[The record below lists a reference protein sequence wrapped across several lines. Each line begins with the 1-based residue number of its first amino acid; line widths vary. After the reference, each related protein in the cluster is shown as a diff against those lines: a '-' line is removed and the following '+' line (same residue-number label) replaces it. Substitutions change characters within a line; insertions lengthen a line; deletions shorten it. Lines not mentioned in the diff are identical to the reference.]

1 MKGRLLNLFHGDFPG
16 IDIFVGEVV
25 RPIIGD
31 DIRTVD
37 VDQVT
42 KPEYSSRAEKAGIKH
57 MVYVADIEDKK
68 LNATAIA
75 LFDVTLYD
83 HKDIE
88 RSRVNIQQVIRSVVD
103 SHRHILIVFHY
114 ENVAGRPWRFSYA
127 FKRDTASRSTSAKR
141 FTYVFGEGFT
151 GRTAAERFVILK
163 NSEHTDKDFEEAF
176 SVDRLSDEF
185 FDLYRAYYA
194 VFVQYITGEQYS
206 DEKKLNNIIRH
217 FDWLE
222 ADGANQ
228 FATTFGGDAKA
239 ARDYIKKMFGRIIFL
254 YFLQRKGWLYDDND
268 VADPHYM
275 RHLFEDA
282 GERQNTFLDDVLETL
297 FFYVLNT
304 EKVDDRRRDAAA
316 AGRDITVV
324 PGWQYIPYLNGGLF
338 SQDEIDPRVC
348 TFPAGYFRELFTFLD
363 SYNFTIDEND
373 QEDAE
378 VGIDPEM
385 LGRIFE
391 NLLEDNNDKGAFYT
405 PKPIVEYMC
414 RESIIAYL
422 QDERYSAAGNE
433 LIRKF
438 VETQDVDLLN
448 EAQRDTIEKKLRTVK
463 ICDPAIGSGAF
474 PMGLVNIM
482 SKLFI
487 VLGTFPTAEQGT
499 MKRHIMEQNIY
510 GVDIEQGA
518 VDIARLRFWLAMVV
532 DEDVAS
538 PLPNL
543 HFKIMQG
550 NSLLESYKGKDLSRL
565 TEVRMGGSDS
575 LNLEC
580 YAAKELIHFLK
591 KFYNESH
598 HGERERILNTITS
611 NVLDQIH
618 ELTQN
623 ESFMDDVKDISA
635 NDRFFLWHT
644 WFVDVFEQGGFDIVI
659 GNPPYIQLQK
669 SIGVMAKDKRGR
681 DYELKLGDLYS
692 DAGYEVFAKT
702 GDIYCLFYEQGF
714 KLLNAGGHLCY
725 ITSNKWM
732 RAGYGDKLREF
743 FATKTNPAILLD
755 FGGVQVFE
763 SATVD
768 TNILL
773 FAKGENKGST
783 RAATATKDLLD
794 GGFNLSNFMEHNAG
808 ACDFRTSQSWT
819 ILSPIE
825 QSIKRKI
832 EAVGVPL
839 REWDINI
846 YRGIL
851 TGCNE
856 AFIIPEAKRD
866 EILRNCADE
875 AERQRTEELIRP
887 ILRGRDIKRYGY
899 EDSKMFLIATFP
911 ARNYDIDQYPAV
923 KSYLLSFAESMLRE
937 AGLDWVADSHLAD
950 FCLQKLAQTG
960 QYVEIAGQRIHIGS
974 EDEKARKRTS
984 NKWFETQD
992 SISYWEDFNKSQ
1004 IVWIELSDKPKF
1016 AFVENMVS
1024 LNTVFFM
1031 TGSNLRHILGQLN
1044 SKLITWYFHKCLGAR
1059 SGVGTNRWLKYTIE
1073 QLPLAPYDNSF
1084 SKLVENYS
1092 LDNDEAIDIAVCDL
1106 FSLSEDEKRIV
1117 LDYSLS

>member
-1 MKGRLLNLFHGDFPG
+1 METSNDKTLKDRLLQLFHGDFPG
-16 IDIFVGEVV
+16 IDTFVGEVV

-42 KPEYSSRAEKAGIKH
+42 KPEYSTRAEKAGIKH

-127 FKRDTASRSTSAKR
+127 FKRDTASHSTSAKR

-176 SVDRLSDEF
+176 SVDKLSDEF

-194 VFVQYITGEQYS
+194 AFVQYITGEQYS

-222 ADGANQ
+222 TDSANQ
-228 FATTFGGDAKA
+228 FATSFGGDAKA

-275 RHLFEDA
+275 RHLFEGA
-282 GERQNTFLDDVLETL
+282 GARQGTFLDDVLETL

-316 AGRDITVV
+316 AGHDITVV
-324 PGWQYIPYLNGGLF
+324 PGWQHIPYLNGGLF
-338 SQDEIDPRVC
+338 SQDEIDPRDCV
-348 TFPAGYFRELFTFLD
+348 FPAAYFRELFTFLD

-438 VETQDVDLLN
+438 VETQDVELLN

-499 MKRHIMEQNIY
+499 MKRHIMEQSIY

-518 VDIARLRFWLAMVV
+518 VDIGRLRFWLAMVV

-565 TEVRMGGSDS
+565 TEVRMGGADS

-598 HGERERILNTITS
+598 HGERKRILNTITS
-611 NVLDQIH
+611 NVLKQIH

-635 NDRFFLWHT
+635 NDSFFLWHT

-681 DYELKLGDLYS
+681 DYELKLGDLYAN
-692 DAGYEVFAKT
+692 AGYEVFAKT
-702 GDIYCLFYEQGF
+702 GDIYCLFYELGA
-714 KLLNAGGHLCY
+714 KLLKAGGHLCY
-725 ITSNKWM
+725 ITSDKWM
-732 RAGYGDKLREF
+732 RAGYGEKLREF
-743 FATKTNPAILLD
+743 LASNTDPKILID
-755 FGGVQVFE
+755 FVGVQVFG
-763 SATVD
+763 SVTVD
-768 TNILL
+768 PNIML
-773 FAKGENKGST
+773 FAKGENSGKT
-783 RAATATKDLLD
+783 ETATITKDLYED
-794 GGFNLSNFMEHNAG
+794 GGVNLSNFMEHNAG
-808 ACDFRTSQSWT
+808 GSDFRTSQSWT

-839 REWDINI
+839 REWDIQIN
-846 YRGIL
+846 YGIK
-851 TGCNE
+851 TGYNE
-856 AFIIPEAKRD
+856 AFIISEAKRD
-866 EILRNCADE
+866 EILENCADDS
-875 AERQRTEELIRP
+875 ERQRTAELIRP

-923 KSYLLSFAESMLRE
+923 KSYLLSFAEPMLRK
-937 AGLDWVADSHLAD
+937 AGLDWVADNHLAD

-960 QYVEIAGQRIHIGS
+960 KYVEIDGQRIRIGS
-974 EDEKARKRTS
+974 ENEKARKRTS

-992 SISYWEDFNKSQ
+992 SISYWDDFSQ
-1004 IVWIELSDKPKF
+1004 PKIVYQELCRKGSAFCVDTERYFLSNTGYILTSKTLSYRELSLLCDLLNSHIALYQLDHICTKF
-1016 AFVENMVS
+1016 DETGWRWLRQFVEEIRLPKS
-1024 LNTVFFM
+1024 LNDWIIAFGFSEAEIQYIV
-1031 TGSNLRHILGQLN
+1031 
-1044 SKLITWYFHKCLGAR
+1044 SKYEHVI
-1059 SGVGTNRWLKYTIE
+1059 
-1073 QLPLAPYDNSF
+1073 PD
-1084 SKLVENYS
+1084 
-1092 LDNDEAIDIAVCDL
+1092 
-1106 FSLSEDEKRIV
+1106 
-1117 LDYSLS
+1117 